1 MNKTPGDLLL
11 SVIDFFGILIPGAI
25 LGYLH
30 GEFLLGPLGLSIGQ
44 LDSLGD
50 WIPAFFIS
58 FVLGHFLLGGS
69 VPFNWVAA
77 RFSSKKTRAYEK
89 AVRQHIQLPPG
100 IPEDRT
106 NLFYSAFSFI
116 RIKSPEAMVELE
128 RQAAEYK
135 LFRSLALLF
144 LLDIPLTLLSPGP
157 FSTNR
162 PWVALLIAGLAA
174 LRFGWLFDWT
184 YQLAFD
190 FYLQLQK
197 LVTEDKAPS

>member
-25 LGYLH
+25 LAFLH
-30 GEFLLGPLGLSIGQ
+30 GDFLLGPLGLSMGRLQ
-44 LDSLGD
+44 SLED

-58 FVLGHFLLGGS
+58 IILGHFLNGFS
-69 VPFNWVAA
+69 VPLNWIAA
-77 RFSSKKTRAYEK
+77 RFSSKVSRAYEN
-89 AVRQHIQLPPG
+89 AVRKQLRLPEG
-100 IPEDRT
+100 IPDTRT

-116 RIKSPEAMVELE
+116 RISSAAAMAEVE

-144 LLDIPLTLLSPGP
+144 LLDIPLSLLSGRYAPSRLGA
-157 FSTNR
+157 
-162 PWVALLIAGLAA
+162 ALLVAGLAA
-174 LRFGWLFDWT
+174 ARFGWLFDWT

-197 LVTEDKAPS
+197 LAAEDKAQA